1 MQEVAKTESLPHN
14 PRSKPQLNGEMMTSH
29 EEFETDVLVVGS
41 GPTGATTALA
51 LATYGVRVQLVS
63 KWNWLANTP
72 RAHITNQRAVEVL
85 RDLGLEEETKA
96 AATPWELMGDTM
108 FTTSLAGQEI
118 ARMRTWGT
126 GDDRA
131 SDYLL
136 SSPCTMLDI
145 PQTLMEPILIKNA
158 AERGVNMSFN
168 TEYLGHEQ
176 DETGVTVLL
185 RNRLN
190 GAEYSVRARYLVG
203 ADGANSKIVEELGLP
218 LEGVMARAGTQYIL
232 FTADLSKYVAHR
244 PSILHW
250 ILNPAASFGEI
261 GMATFRAIRPWDQW
275 IMGWGFDLE
284 KGEPELSDEF
294 ILSQVRTLV
303 GDPELEI
310 QVDRTM
316 TWFVNQQHATLMH
329 KGRVFCGGDATHR
342 HPPSSGLGSNTCMG
356 DAFNL
361 AWKLAFAVKGYADH
375 SMLDSYSD
383 ERVPVG
389 EQIVARANQSR
400 KDYAPIREA
409 FAAEGAD
416 RTQAGLDLMTS
427 PSPEGVAA
435 REAMFKALELKNHE
449 FNAEGV
455 ELNQRYESSAI
466 IAEPGSSPEVFERD
480 RELYVQATTRPGAK
494 IPHAWLVDSHQRKV
508 STLDVTGKGKF
519 SLVTGISGVAWAEAA
534 AELNV
539 PYLRTVVIG
548 GPDAQDLY
556 GNWYKVR
563 QMSEAGAILVRPDGF
578 IAWRSTEAASNAQ
591 AAHAELVSALTHI
604 LGKNPLN
611 S

>member
-1 MQEVAKTESLPHN
+1 MPEKTLPRPSIH
-14 PRSKPQLNGEMMTSH
+14 QLNGEIMTTH
-29 EEFETDVLVVGS
+29 DEFDTDVLVVGS

-63 KWNWLANTP
+63 KWNWLADTP

-85 RDLGLEEETKA
+85 RDLGIEEEVKA

-108 FTTSLAGQEI
+108 FTTSLAGPEI
-118 ARMRTWGT
+118 ARLRTWGT

-131 SDYLL
+131 SDYRL
-136 SSPCTMLDI
+136 SSPCTMLDV

-158 AERGVNMSFN
+158 AERGAQLSFN

-176 DETGVTVLL
+176 DLSGVTVRL

-190 GAEYSVRARYLVG
+190 GSEYSVRAKYLVG
-203 ADGANSKIVEELGLP
+203 ADGAKSQIVEELGLP

-232 FTADLSKYVAHR
+232 FTADLSKYVEHR

-261 GMATFRAIRPWDQW
+261 GMATFRAIKPWTQW

-284 KGEPELSDEF
+284 KGDPDLSDEF
-294 ILSQVRTLV
+294 IASQIRTLV
-303 GDPELEI
+303 GDPNLEFEL
-310 QVDRTM
+310 DRTM
-316 TWFVNQQHATLMH
+316 TWFVNQQYATAMH

-361 AWKLAFAVKGYADH
+361 AWKLAYVVKCYADH
-375 SMLDSYSD
+375 SMLASYSD

-409 FAAEGAD
+409 FKTVGATD
-416 RTQAGLDLMTS
+416 PTQAGLDLMTS
-427 PSPEGVAA
+427 SGPEGVAA
-435 REAMFKALELKNHE
+435 REAMYAALDLKNYE

-455 ELNQRYESSAI
+455 ELNQRYASSAI
-466 IAEPGSSPEVFERD
+466 IAEPGSKPEVFDRD
-480 RELYVQATTRPGAK
+480 EQLYVQATTRPGAK
-494 IPHAWLVDSHQRKV
+494 IPHAWLVDAHGQKV
-508 STLDVTGKGKF
+508 STLDVTGHGQF
-519 SLVTGISGVAWAEAA
+519 SLVTGLSGTAWIEAVAS
-534 AELNV
+534 LDL

-548 GPDAQDLY
+548 SPNAQDLY

-563 QMSEAGAILVRPDGF
+563 QMSESGAILVRPDGF
-578 IAWRSTEAASNAQ
+578 IAWRHADSLADPAAAL
-591 AAHAELVSALTHI
+591 ALLTDALTQV
-604 LGKNPLN
+604 LGQAP
-611 S
+611 SAG

>member
-1 MQEVAKTESLPHN
+1 MFHA
-14 PRSKPQLNGEMMTSH
+14 LNGEIMTTH
-29 EEFETDVLVVGS
+29 DEFDTDVLVVGS

-63 KWNWLANTP
+63 KWSWLADTP

-85 RDLGLEEETKA
+85 RDLGIEAEVKA
-96 AATPWELMGDTM
+96 AAAPWELMGDTM
-108 FTTSLAGQEI
+108 FTTSLAGPEI
-118 ARMRTWGT
+118 ARLRTWGT

-131 SDYLL
+131 TDYLM

-168 TEYLGHEQ
+168 TEYLGHDQ
-176 DETGVTVLL
+176 DLAGVTVRL

-190 GAEYSVRARYLVG
+190 GTEYSVRAKYLVG
-203 ADGANSKIVEELGLP
+203 ADGAKSQIVEELGLP

-232 FTADLSKYVAHR
+232 FTADLSKYVEHR

-261 GMATFRAIRPWDQW
+261 GMATFRAIKPWTQW

-284 KGEPELSDEF
+284 KGDPDLSDEF
-294 ILSQVRTLV
+294 IASQIRTLV
-303 GDPELEI
+303 GDPNLEFEL
-310 QVDRTM
+310 DRTM

-361 AWKLAFAVKGYADH
+361 AWKLAYAVKGYADH
-375 SMLDSYSD
+375 SMLASYSD

-409 FAAEGAD
+409 FAAHVPDGGD

-427 PSPEGVAA
+427 SSPEGVAA
-435 REAMFKALELKNHE
+435 REAMYSALDLKNYE

-455 ELNQRYESSAI
+455 ELNQRYASSAV
-466 IAEPGSSPEVFERD
+466 IAEPGSKPEVFERD
-480 RELYVQATTRPGAK
+480 PQLYVQVTTRPGAK
-494 IPHAWLVDSHQRKV
+494 IPHAWLVDAHGQKV
-508 STLDVTGKGKF
+508 STLDVTGHGQF
-519 SLVTGISGVAWAEAA
+519 SLVTGLSGTAWMDAA
-534 AELNV
+534 ASLDL
-539 PYLRTVVIG
+539 PYLRTVIIG
-548 GPDAQDLY
+548 SPNAQDLY

-563 QMSEAGAILVRPDGF
+563 QMSESGAILVRPDGF
-578 IAWRSTEAASNAQ
+578 IAWRHADALAEPAAAQ
-591 AAHAELVSALTHI
+591 ALLTDALTQV
-604 LGKNPLN
+604 LGKAP
-611 S
+611 SAG